1 MHLSKSQLTQFE
13 RDGYLAPLEF
23 CSAEEIKVLRPAIDD
38 ALGRKPGAYGGDR
51 WSARHQDCRLVY
63 DICSSP
69 AIVEPVSSLLG
80 PDVLIWNSVF
90 FNKEQGGAE
99 VPWHQ
104 DRDYLVLEPCISATV
119 WLAIDDVTAENG
131 CLQVIPGSHTEI
143 VPHTPRTDASKYD
156 AIADI
161 ADSVKEKAVHVELR
175 AGQFILFHRQLL
187 HYSAP
192 NTSPRRRLGLA
203 LRYTVPVAK
212 LKTDSFFDGCRVFVV
227 KGVDTI
233 LHNPIGVPPED

>member
-1 MHLSKSQLTQFE
+1 MWLTASQLSQFD
-13 RDGYLAPLEF
+13 RDGFLAPLEF
-23 CSAEEIKVLRPAIDD
+23 CSAEEMSVLRPAIDD
-38 ALGRKPGAYGGDR
+38 ALSHKPGPYGGDR
-51 WSARHQDCRLVY
+51 WSARHQDCRVIF
-63 DICSSP
+63 DICSHS
-69 AIVEPVSSLLG
+69 AIVDAVSSLIG

-90 FNKEQGGAE
+90 FNKEPGGAE
-99 VPWHQ
+99 IPWHQ

-119 WLAIDDVTAENG
+119 WLAIDDVSVANG

-161 ADSVKEKAVHVELR
+161 SDSVKGSAVHVELR

-192 NTSPRRRLGLA
+192 NTSSIRRLGLA
-203 LRYTVPVAK
+203 LRYTVPLAK
-212 LKTDSFFDGCRVFVV
+212 VKTDTFFEGCRVFIV

-233 LHNPIGVPPED
+233 RQNPIGVPPEV